1 MAAVR
6 REIKQRQRRES
17 RERADMLR
25 WGLTAHMVRMTLA
38 VYCLSNYSQDC
49 AIEFAENARKRRA
62 LQVPS
67 LDDAPCPIRDL
78 FLRADLADLIA
89 IFVPET
95 KQHWCVRATACKYW
109 QKGTL
114 PNGWQSKIFP
124 LAGPQLGACWWTN
137 LLRNFRALAFK
148 PALVWTR
155 REPEG
160 AQDWDAWPGSGASR
174 CGENGACGGDI
185 YRKESC

>member
-1 MAAVR
+1 MIQCHDAYVCEELAAVR

-25 WGLTAHMVRMTLA
+25 WGLTTHMVRMTLA

-89 IFVPET
+89 IP
-95 KQHWCVRATACKYW
+95 
-109 QKGTL
+109 
-114 PNGWQSKIFP
+114 
-124 LAGPQLGACWWTN
+124 
-137 LLRNFRALAFK
+137 
-148 PALVWTR
+148 
-155 REPEG
+155 
-160 AQDWDAWPGSGASR
+160 
-174 CGENGACGGDI
+174 
-185 YRKESC
+185 